1 MKTVFTIIKKEFS
14 RFFKDTR
21 LWFTAILLPGLLIF
35 AMYTAIGGIINKVT
49 EDEAA
54 VKPVAVIEYLP
65 ASQRDTFAA
74 LFELKEESAEA
85 AVEAVKSGKLD
96 VFISFP
102 QDFDEAVDKYSPSL
116 GTPAPNVRIY
126 YNSAQTKSMAAFRFG
141 NAF

>member
-1 MKTVFTIIKKEFS
+1 
-14 RFFKDTR
+14 
-21 LWFTAILLPGLLIF
+21 
-35 AMYTAIGGIINKVT
+35 MYTAIGGIINKVT

-65 ASQRDTFAA
+65 ASQKDAFAA

-102 QDFDEAVDKYSPSL
+102 QDFSRNARAQRAYILQLRADKID
-116 GTPAPNVRIY
+116 GGVQR
-126 YNSAQTKSMAAFRFG
+126 RFG
-141 NAF
+141 NAFQVRGRSCK

>member
-54 VKPVAVIEYLP
+54 VKPVAVI
-65 ASQRDTFAA
+65 
-74 LFELKEESAEA
+74 
-85 AVEAVKSGKLD
+85 
-96 VFISFP
+96 
-102 QDFDEAVDKYSPSL
+102 
-116 GTPAPNVRIY
+116 
-126 YNSAQTKSMAAFRFG
+126 
-141 NAF
+141 